1 MAEQETSAE
10 PGSLADKLNH
20 LVATVHP
27 PGRGPYT
34 LDEMVAG
41 IRANGGSVSRTNL
54 NALLLGKR
62 NNPTKS
68 TLEAIARFFGVSVSY
83 LHDDPHP
90 QVTDMEY
97 ELLVIIRRAGLQD
110 LVREAGR
117 LRPETLRALSRVIA
131 DLHTMQAAEQPGQS
145 IQSS

>member
-20 LVATVHP
+20 LVATVQP

-90 QVTDMEY
+90 QVTAAEH
-97 ELLVIIRRAGLQD
+97 ELLLVIRRAGLHD
-110 LVREAGR
+110 IVREAGR
-117 LRPETLRALSRVIA
+117 LRPDTRQALGRVIS
-131 DLHTMQAAEQPGQS
+131 DLRSMQTSEESGMAP
-145 IQSS
+145 